1 MKTGVVAGPDPQSV
15 NLVFDFGAVLIEWQP
30 ARLVASHFP
39 ELAST
44 PQAAQQAVRSIF
56 GHADWHDFDRGV
68 MDPEDVVQ
76 RTAQRLALP
85 LDEVRRLVSGIGERL
100 TPMQETVEIL
110 ADLAQ
115 RRDQCGDVRLYYLSN
130 MPAPYARTLE
140 HKYDFVRWFDG
151 GIFSGDVQRSKPD
164 PVIYRLLQSKYALEP
179 AQTLFVDDVQDN
191 VNVACSL
198 GWNGLCFISAQQLRS
213 SLAALL
219 PQLIGDL

>member
-1 MKTGVVAGPDPQSV
+1 MEMGVNAGPDPQSM

-39 ELAST
+39 ELAAT
-44 PQAAQQAVRSIF
+44 PEAAQQAARSIF
-56 GHADWHDFDRGV
+56 GHADWHDFDRGTLSP
-68 MDPEDVVQ
+68 DCVVQ

-85 LDEVRRLVSGIGERL
+85 FDEMQHLVSGIGERL
-100 TPMQETVEIL
+100 TPIQETMDVL

-115 RRDQCGDVRLYYLSN
+115 RRDQRGDVRLYYLSN

-140 HKYDFVRWFDG
+140 HKYAFLRWFDG

-164 PVIYRLLQSKYALEP
+164 PVIYQLLQSKYALEP

-191 VNVACSL
+191 VDVACSL
-198 GWNGLCFISAQQLRS
+198 GWSGVRFVSAQQLRS
-213 SLAALL
+213 SLANLL
-219 PQLIGDL
+219 SQSQGDL